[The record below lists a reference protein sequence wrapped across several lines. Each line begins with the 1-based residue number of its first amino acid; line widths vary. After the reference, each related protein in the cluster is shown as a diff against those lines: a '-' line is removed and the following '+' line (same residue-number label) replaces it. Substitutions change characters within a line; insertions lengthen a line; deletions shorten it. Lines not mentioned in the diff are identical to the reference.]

1 MTSVQKIGVIGAGT
15 TGSGIAQVCAIAGL
29 SVVMMDAVMDLVEMV
44 HSPDTEHSTI
54 EAAVVLAQPLGKT
67 PVPGDGLSG
76 LHCQRRPQS
85 GRRFHTH
92 EVTK

>member
-15 TGSGIAQVCAIAGL
+15 MGSGIAQVCAIAGL
-29 SVVMMDAVMDLVEMV
+29 SVVMMDAVMDLVEVV

-54 EAAVVLAQPLGKT
+54 EAAVLAQPLGKT
-67 PVPGDGLSG
+67 PVPGEGLSG
-76 LHCQRRPQS
+76 LHRQRRPQS